1 MKKILLSLV
10 AIVAVAGVVAG
21 VTIAFYNDTETSAGN
36 IFVAG
41 SVDLKVDHTKQTYND
56 HECVGN
62 CEEIG
67 SNLVVN
73 GGFETPDVSTGGWA
87 IYPDASQTSW
97 TVESGAGLEIQD
109 HAAGDPHSGNQLA
122 ELDSNNSSVISQTL
136 STVAGQQYRLT
147 FWYSPRPNRPAGD
160 NTIGAM
166 VKVVSDSTILVND
179 TIGATSAGGSQTSWQ
194 EFTYN
199 FIATDNSTKVIFS
212 DLGTNNSYGGYLDD
226 ISVKELECSSQFEG
240 VGACTLW
247 GERDLGQGDTFFNFD
262 DIKPGDHGTNVISLH
277 VYSNN
282 AYACLI
288 TSDQVDDENIVYES
302 ETGDNTPDVGELSQ
316 YMNVFTWEDTDGDG
330 LYESGESQFAS
341 GSLSNLSNLMSL
353 DSASQQFLTATTTK
367 YIGLAWCAG
376 TLTVDEEG
384 DFNCDGAGMPNDAQ
398 SDSFSASLTAYAE
411 QIRNNSGFLCSGVEL
426 PSNE

>member
-262 DIKPGDHGTNVISLH
+262 DIKP
-277 VYSNN
+277 
-282 AYACLI
+282 
-288 TSDQVDDENIVYES
+288 DDL
-302 ETGDNTPDVGELSQ
+302 GPPKTPKP
-316 YMNVFTWEDTDGDG
+316 Y
-330 LYESGESQFAS
+330 
-341 GSLSNLSNLMSL
+341 
-353 DSASQQFLTATTTK
+353 
-367 YIGLAWCAG
+367 
-376 TLTVDEEG
+376 
-384 DFNCDGAGMPNDAQ
+384 
-398 SDSFSASLTAYAE
+398 
-411 QIRNNSGFLCSGVEL
+411 
-426 PSNE
+426 